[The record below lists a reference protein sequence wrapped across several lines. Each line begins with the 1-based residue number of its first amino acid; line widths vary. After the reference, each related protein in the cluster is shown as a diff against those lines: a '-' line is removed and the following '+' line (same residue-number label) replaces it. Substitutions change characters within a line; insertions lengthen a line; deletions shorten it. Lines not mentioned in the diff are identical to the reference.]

1 MKKILSLTFIICLL
15 PALTY
20 SQSVRR
26 GAPAQSQTQTQT
38 DQTQQT
44 QPTPT
49 QEQQSPQQT
58 QPIQQQAQ
66 GTLTPARN
74 VTGKWE
80 GTLTSSDNNN
90 SGSNRRTDRM
100 TLDLVQKDNKVTGT
114 MSFGSARGNLE
125 GTISGVNIDFT
136 CRIGNGCI
144 KVHGT
149 FTSTNM
155 EGMRGSNPPPYITCG
170 DNLNTGR
177 GSKGIEWHLTKK

>member
-1 MKKILSLTFIICLL
+1 MKKILSLTFIICLI
-15 PALTY
+15 PALIY

-26 GAPAQSQTQTQT
+26 GAPAQTQN
-38 DQTQQT
+38 DQP
-44 QPTPT
+44 QPSAV
-49 QEQQSPQQT
+49 QDQQSPQQT
-58 QPIQQQAQ
+58 QPVQQQ

-100 TLDLVQKDNKVTGT
+100 TLDLVQRDSKVTGT

-177 GSKGIEWHLTKK
+177 GSKGIEWHLTKN